1 MGCGHLFLLTEKDA
15 VPVVWMTALR
25 LQERP
30 LSIDIIRYQSMSF
43 VIIRFPSYEVESYR
57 MPPKAIWHFLLYIPF

>member
-15 VPVVWMTALR
+15 VPIVCTTSLR

-30 LSIDIIRYQSMSF
+30 LSIDIIRYRSMSF
-43 VIIRFPSYEVESYR
+43 VIIRFLSYAVASHR
-57 MPPKAIWHFLLYIPF
+57 MPPKAIWQFLLYIPF